1 MREECQRHV
10 LVGIARDCLG
20 AGFNCRIVFLGGDG
34 AETATEMGTASVAEK
49 GANQV
54 EDAAAESMRVMSQ
67 KPSLSKKISQIDVIE
82 EGRQEKP
89 ESIWISLTGRLT
101 FGEMADNISL
111 PLERRLRPAVDA
123 TIFDNSV

>member
-1 MREECQRHV
+1 
-10 LVGIARDCLG
+10 
-20 AGFNCRIVFLGGDG
+20 
-34 AETATEMGTASVAEK
+34 MGTASVAEK

-111 PLERRLRPAVDA
+111 PLERRLRPAIDA

>member
-1 MREECQRHV
+1 
-10 LVGIARDCLG
+10 
-20 AGFNCRIVFLGGDG
+20 
-34 AETATEMGTASVAEK
+34 MGTASAAEK

-67 KPSLSKKISQIDVIE
+67 KPSCSKKISQIDVIE

-111 PLERRLRPAVDA
+111 PLERRLRPAIDA